1 MAVAVDGAKFAFSE
15 VKLGLIPATI
25 APYVIEAVGPRTA
38 RALFLT
44 GNTMDAD
51 YAAHVGLIDMMLPD
65 AAAIDSFVT
74 MLTDSLQANAP
85 GAMGESKRLVN
96 DLAGQEID
104 HRLMEDTARRIARA
118 RVSDEGREGVG
129 AFLDKRKPR
138 WA

>member
-1 MAVAVDGAKFAFSE
+1 MRYEDP
-15 VKLGLIPATI
+15 I
-25 APYVIEAVGPRTA
+25 VIEAVGPRTA

-51 YAAHVGLIDMMLPD
+51 YAAHVGLIDMVLPD